1 MDGPQVVMLQKAL
14 AASGASPEE
23 IAAILG
29 KAAGNGLD
37 DDEISSIMSAVMGNS
52 DLSKEDVENM
62 MNLQKSLKTGGFR
75 KAGVTPEV
83 TNITGC
89 SIRWRRWVWL
99 TWIWHVPPSLPSC
112 LAARPYLPKSHL
124 PSQGRKWN
132 T

>member
-1 MDGPQVVMLQKAL
+1 MIEFPLQVVMLQKAL

-23 IAAILG
+23 IAAILA

-83 TNITGC
+83 MKIQ
-89 SIRWRRWVWL
+89 
-99 TWIWHVPPSLPSC
+99 
-112 LAARPYLPKSHL
+112 A
-124 PSQGRKWN
+124 
-132 T
+132 

>member
-1 MDGPQVVMLQKAL
+1 MGDLVIEFPLQVVMLQKAL

-23 IAAILG
+23 IAAILA

-83 TNITGC
+83 MKIQGGPSGC
-89 SIRWRRWVWL
+89 DKPPVNNK
-99 TWIWHVPPSLPSC
+99 TKVPF
-112 LAARPYLPKSHL
+112 
-124 PSQGRKWN
+124 
-132 T
+132 